1 MKGVE
6 DESEDDEDDDGDD
19 DNGRTEDKMSAKE
32 CTDLDVSMWP
42 VQLLLVRVDS
52 LVLSHGENLNGKD
65 GIALEDHIQNNP
77 LHHHYIT
84 IVVPDAGQA
93 EVGEAQNAR

>member
-1 MKGVE
+1 
-6 DESEDDEDDDGDD
+6 
-19 DNGRTEDKMSAKE
+19 MSAKE